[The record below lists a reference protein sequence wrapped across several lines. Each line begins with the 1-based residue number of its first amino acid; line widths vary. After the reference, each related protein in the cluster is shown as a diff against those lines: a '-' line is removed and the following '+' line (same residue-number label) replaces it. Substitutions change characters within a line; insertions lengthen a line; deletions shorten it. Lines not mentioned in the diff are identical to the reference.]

1 MTQQRETSILD
12 TISPGG
18 SYRLSALITY
28 NLCNEMYKAKLTQ
41 APQLTHK
48 TSITPRLQQALKVLN
63 MPLQEL
69 TGFLR
74 QQFEQNPFLELEE
87 EDEGTPD
94 LEEFDTA
101 SEWDEPD
108 GNRDQE
114 DTAVDIDWETA
125 FEDRVSLSE
134 RMNSRPA
141 DADDPPA
148 DVMYECSL
156 HDYLA
161 EQLDLAS
168 ADIIPTETERTIAE
182 HILGNLNDDGKLE
195 LKLFQIPCK
204 YLNALHAGEISAELH
219 TLIQEELQTAM
230 GKSHVKFSKNATITR
245 KKITHTLAE
254 NEEAPLNCT
263 WHINDPDNNKIYTLI
278 YERTL
283 GSCKPALNFYQLT
296 LEDIAESVGCQTT
309 LVETV
314 LREIQDNFE
323 PIGIAHRD
331 TQEALLIQIR
341 NQKPEDIHA
350 VDESLDGEPGQGE
363 GFENKKM
370 SVQSLAQEIIK
381 NHFNAFLNQQW
392 HCIAETLKVDRRV
405 IDTVVK
411 WVGRLS
417 PYPGRYFT
425 DPTTRSL
432 KKTARTDTI
441 TPDVEIQYLNGKYQA
456 ISVDSYIPR
465 LRMNPYYLNLMRNRQ
480 QSLDAETKA
489 WIEKRYRDAADLL
502 SSLAQRGSTIARVTE
517 AIFEVQTDFLTDGA
531 KSIKPLTLKT
541 IAEKIGVHESTV
553 SRVTSNK
560 YVQTP
565 HGMYPLRFFFSNEL
579 ATTQG
584 EAISAKQV
592 KNLIQ
597 EMVNAE
603 APVKPLSDQA
613 ISNALKIKGI
623 LLARRTVQKYR
634 DELGIPTSRERSAR
648 HAASRTP

>member
-1 MTQQRETSILD
+1 
-12 TISPGG
+12 
-18 SYRLSALITY
+18 
-28 NLCNEMYKAKLTQ
+28 MYKAQLTQ
-41 APQLTHK
+41 TPQLTQK

-69 TGFLR
+69 THFIR
-74 QQFEQNPFLELEE
+74 QELEQNPFLELEDDDEVIPSAE
-87 EDEGTPD
+87 ELDPAPEWNEPEGSSS
-94 LEEFDTA
+94 L
-101 SEWDEPD
+101 
-108 GNRDQE
+108 DQE
-114 DTAVDIDWETA
+114 DTTVDIDWETA

-134 RMNSRPA
+134 RMNSRHT
-141 DADDPPA
+141 DTDDPPP
-148 DVMYECSL
+148 DVVYECSL
-156 HDYLA
+156 HDHLA

-168 ADIIPTETERTIAE
+168 ADILGTETERAIAE

-195 LKLFQIPCK
+195 LKLFQIPCEFLTA
-204 YLNALHAGEISAELH
+204 LNSGEISAELH
-219 TLIQEELQTAM
+219 TIIQKGLQTAT
-230 GKSHVKFSKNATITR
+230 GNSNVKFSKAATIAT
-245 KKITHTLAE
+245 KKITHTPTE
-254 NEEAPLNCT
+254 NDGAPINCT
-263 WHINDPDNNKIYTLI
+263 WKINDSDNNRTYTII
-278 YERTL
+278 YEHTL
-283 GSCKPALNFYQLT
+283 GSCIPALNFYQLT
-296 LEDIAESVGCQTT
+296 LEDIAESVRCETP

-323 PIGIAHRD
+323 PVGIAHRD
-331 TQEALLIQIR
+331 IREALLIQIR
-341 NQKPEDIHA
+341 NQKPEEIHA
-350 VDESLDGEPGQGE
+350 VKESLGGEPWQCE
-363 GFENKKM
+363 GFGNKKM

-381 NHFNAFLNQQW
+381 NYFDAFLNQQW
-392 HCIAETLKVDRRV
+392 HRIAEALKVDIRV
-405 IDTVVK
+405 IDTIVK
-411 WVGRLS
+411 WIGRLS

-432 KKTARTDTI
+432 KKTSRTDTI

-456 ISVDSYIPR
+456 ISVDGYIPR
-465 LRMNPYYLNLMRNRQ
+465 LQMNPYYLNLMRNRQ
-480 QSLDAETKA
+480 DSLDAEAKA
-489 WIEKRYRDAADLL
+489 WIEKRYRDASNLL

-517 AIFEVQTDFLTDGA
+517 AIFEVQTEFLTEGV

-541 IAEKIGVHESTV
+541 IAKRIGVHESTV

-597 EMVNAE
+597 EMVDAE
-603 APVKPLSDQA
+603 IRAKPLSDQA

-634 DELGIPTSRERSAR
+634 DELGIPTSRERSAAN
-648 HAASRTP
+648 AASRIN